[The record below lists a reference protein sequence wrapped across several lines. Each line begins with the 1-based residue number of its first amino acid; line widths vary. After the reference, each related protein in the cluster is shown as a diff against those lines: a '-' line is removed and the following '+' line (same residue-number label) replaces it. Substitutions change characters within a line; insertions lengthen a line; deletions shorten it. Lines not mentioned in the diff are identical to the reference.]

1 MNRNITLKQVEN
13 DFKELKFMEVYH
25 KFLAEQE
32 LIYEEKIKLL
42 SVAILFLN
50 SENEY
55 IRKLGYHILVK
66 YSISNDDYEL
76 LDDLSRDLINTPII
90 KVIEKY
96 NLAKNGILKR
106 SINDMLIDSS
116 TNEDNKNCYTYDQI
130 KMIKDFLSND
140 SSYML
145 VAPTSFGK
153 SDLIFKYVLANY
165 EEKNICIIV
174 PTKALINQ
182 TRIQL
187 YNLFKKEKNKPRII
201 THQDVVPSSDRRNIY
216 IMTQERLYSVL
227 FENEY
232 DIIFDV
238 LMIDEAH
245 NLFENDERSKLLS
258 KIIIYL
264 KNKNENF
271 IVKYFSPIIRDEKS
285 LTHKYVNESNIK
297 GNIVQPLIKSENIY
311 LIDYNESTSKI
322 YDRYFDEFIPIN
334 KYHIFY

>member
-1 MNRNITLKQVEN
+1 MNRHITLKQVEN
-13 DFKELKFMEVYH
+13 DFKELKFMDVYH

-32 LIYEEKIKLL
+32 LTYEEKIKLL

-55 IRKLGYHILVK
+55 IKKFGYHILVK
-66 YSISNDDYEL
+66 YSISTDDYEL
-76 LDDLSRDLINTPII
+76 LDDLSRDLINTPIL
-90 KVIEKY
+90 KVIEKH

-116 TNEDNKNCYTYDQI
+116 TNKENQNCYTYDQI
-130 KMIKDFLSND
+130 KMINDFLSND
-140 SSYML
+140 SNYML

-165 EEKNICIIV
+165 QEKNICIIV

-187 YNLFKKEKNKPRII
+187 YSLFKKEKNKPKII
-201 THQDVVPSSDRRNIY
+201 THQDVVPSNDRRNIY

-232 DIIFDV
+232 DIVFDV

-264 KNKNENF
+264 NNKNKNF
-271 IVKYFSPIIRDEKS
+271 IVKYFSPIIKDENS
-285 LTHKYVNESNIK
+285 LSHKYVIESSIK

-311 LIDYNESTSKI
+311 LIDFQKNISEI
-322 YDRYFDEFIPIN
+322 YDRYFDEFI
-334 KYHIFY
+334 F